1 MSWFN
6 RPSSPPLEELD
17 PLQAAAELAAAPGL
31 LVDVREQ
38 NEWVAGHAVGAL
50 HIPLGRLASRAADL
64 PTDRAVF
71 LICAHG
77 NRSKVA
83 TQLLQRAG
91 FERVVNVRGGTAAW
105 MRAGLPMTRD

>member
-1 MSWFN
+1 MSWFH
-6 RPSSPPLEELD
+6 RSSTPPFEELE
-17 PLQAAAELAAAPGL
+17 PSQAAAQLAAAPGL

-38 NEWVAGHAVGAL
+38 HEWVAGHAVGAL
-50 HIPLGRLASRAADL
+50 HIPLGRLASRAAEL
-64 PTDRAVF
+64 PPDRAVF

-77 NRSKVA
+77 NRSRVA

-91 FERVVNVRGGTAAW
+91 VERVVNVRGGTAAW